1 MTDAVSIDAALL
13 DRLSEAAR
21 TSPRGRRNHNFHA
34 RETDACNRLLN
45 AIEPGSYIR
54 PHRHLDPA
62 KDETFV
68 VVRGRMGVVLFDH
81 AGGVRRSELLA
92 AGGERIGID
101 VPHGTWHSLVAL
113 EPGTIFFEAK
123 AGPYLPLA
131 AEEISPWAPAEGS
144 PEAGAYFARLAA
156 LFR

>member
-1 MTDAVSIDAALL
+1 MSDAVTIDAALL

-21 TSPRGRRNHNFHA
+21 NSPRSRRNHNFHA

-81 AGGVRRSELLA
+81 AGAVRRSEALA
-92 AGGERIGID
+92 AGGQRIGID

-123 AGPYLPLA
+123 AGPYLALA
-131 AEEISPWAPAEGS
+131 PDEISPWAPAEGS
-144 PEAGAYFARLAA
+144 PEAGAYFERLAA